1 MLQDFCLHMYQSI
14 IEEIKQMTWNIFCK
28 GKQGSAISGVV
39 EREYTEF
46 MREHPSRGS
55 LVKFTA

>member
-1 MLQDFCLHMYQSI
+1 MYQSI
-14 IEEIKQMTWNIFCK
+14 TEEFKQMTWNIFWE
-28 GKQGSAISGVV
+28 KQGSAISGVV

-46 MREHPSRGS
+46 MREHPSRDS

>member
-1 MLQDFCLHMYQSI
+1 MHQSI
-14 IEEIKQMTWNIFCK
+14 TEEFKQMTWNIFWE
-28 GKQGSAISGVV
+28 KQGSAISGLV

-55 LVKFTA
+55 LVKFTAKVRSKFL

>member
-1 MLQDFCLHMYQSI
+1 MYQSI
-14 IEEIKQMTWNIFCK
+14 IEEFKQMTWNIFCK